1 MEQVILSDTEK
12 KQEQKPGT
20 TPACTETNPDTHL
33 SKAEEGGIKKHS
45 LSKVLCFLT

>member
-20 TPACTETNPDTHL
+20 TPACNETNLDTRL
-33 SKAEEGGIKKHS
+33 SKIEERA
-45 LSKVLCFLT
+45 